1 MSAFLLVPLL
11 SCIVCAVLATA
22 ILARE
27 PSRPANRLGA
37 GLVGGASFWALCEVL
52 WNGQDDPEVALLLVK
67 LASLG
72 WACMGPM
79 ALHFFLELTD
89 DYMPRVRRGLPYC
102 YGASALFVLTDWL
115 TPWVHTGVVRT
126 SWGWA
131 CEFGPVYPFFYT
143 IMMGCVAAG
152 LFLCWRAMSGSPS
165 PGEREQTR
173 WLILGFLVPVA
184 VASLTDGLLPIAGV
198 QLPRFGTAS
207 FAVLGVV
214 ILWIFRR
221 HGYSLLA
228 PGVFASEILET
239 LPEGVAMVGL
249 DGRIRSANDALAALL
264 GARPKN
270 LRGLRLSDRL
280 SEPIH
285 PTEDAMERQCELVT
299 LNDRR
304 VPVAISSTVLRDHSG
319 CDVGLV
325 LVVRDLGEVVALRDR
340 LMLSGR
346 LAAVGELAAGIAHE
360 ISNPLAFVR
369 ANLSLMR
376 EHWSSLGEQLEKG
389 GMKRDAS
396 DLLAEGE
403 EMLDESLEGVD
414 RAAAIVRDVRGLAHA
429 GGRERQAADL
439 NQLLE
444 GVLRIAAPQLRG
456 RATLEK
462 EFGDVP
468 PVWGTPQELQQ
479 VFLNL
484 VLNALQALGESGTI
498 RIATGKQGEFVFAR
512 VEDDG
517 CGMEPEI
524 RERIFDPFFTTKPVG
539 EGTGLGLGIAYG
551 IIRNHGGDIS
561 VESEPGRGSRFCVQ
575 LPVAAD
581 TIEAS

>member
-11 SCIVCAVLATA
+11 SCVVCAVLATA
-22 ILARE
+22 ILARD
-27 PSRPANRLGA
+27 PSRPANLLGA
-37 GLVGGASFWALCEVL
+37 GLVGGASWWALCEVL
-52 WNGQDDPEVALLLVK
+52 WNSQGDPDLALLLVR

-72 WACMGPM
+72 WAWMGPV
-79 ALHFFLELTD
+79 ALHLFLELTG
-89 DYMPRVRRGLPYC
+89 DYMPRLRRGLPYC
-102 YGASALFVLTDWL
+102 YGVSVLFVLAALL

-131 CEFGPVYPFFYT
+131 YEFGYVYPFFYT
-143 IMMGCVAAG
+143 FMMGCVAAA
-152 LFLCWRAMSGSPS
+152 LFLGFRAMSSSPS
-165 PGEREQTR
+165 PGERTQSR
-173 WLILGFLVPVA
+173 WLTLGFLVPVG
-184 VASLTDGLLPIAGV
+184 VASLTDGLLPVAGV
-198 QLPRFGTAS
+198 QLPHLGTAS

-214 ILWIFRR
+214 ILWIFHR

-228 PGVFASEILET
+228 PSSFASEILET

-264 GARPKN
+264 EAGSKE
-270 LRGLRLSDRL
+270 LRGLCLSDRL

-285 PTEDAMERQCELVT
+285 PTEDPMERQCDLLT
-299 LNDRR
+299 LKGRR
-304 VPVAISSTVLRDHSG
+304 VPVATSSTVLRDRRG

-325 LVVRDLGEVVALRDR
+325 LVVRDLDEVVALRDR
-340 LMLSGR
+340 LLMSGR

-376 EHWSSLGEQLEKG
+376 EHWSSLGEQLEKSG
-389 GMKRDAS
+389 TKRDAG

-429 GGRERQAADL
+429 GGRGRQAADL
-439 NQLLE
+439 NQLIE
-444 GVLRIAAPQLRG
+444 GVLRIAGPQLRG

-462 EFGDVP
+462 EFGEVP
-468 PVWGTPQELQQ
+468 PVWGAPQELQQ

-498 RIATGKQGEFVFAR
+498 RIATGKRGEFAFAH

-517 CGMEPEI
+517 CGIDPEI

-551 IIRNHGGDIS
+551 IVRNHGGDIS
-561 VESEPGRGSRFCVQ
+561 VESEPGRGARFCVQ

-581 TIEAS
+581 TIDTS

>member
-1 MSAFLLVPLL
+1 MSAFPLVPLL
-11 SCIVCAVLATA
+11 SCMICAVLATA
-22 ILARE
+22 ILARD
-27 PSRPANRLGA
+27 PSRPANRLAAALMGA
-37 GLVGGASFWALCEVL
+37 ASFWAMCEVL
-52 WNGQDDPEVALLLVK
+52 WNAQDHPDAALLLVR

-72 WACMGPM
+72 WAWMGPL
-79 ALHFFLELTD
+79 ALHLFLEITGD
-89 DYMPRVRRGLPYC
+89 PMPRVRRALPYC
-102 YGASALFVLTDWL
+102 YGVAVLFVLADWL
-115 TPWVHTGVVRT
+115 TPWVHADVVRT

-131 CEFGPVYPFFYT
+131 YEFGVLYPLFYGF
-143 IMMGCVAAG
+143 MMGCVAVT
-152 LFLCWRAMSGSPS
+152 LFIGWRAMAGSPS

-173 WLILGFLVPVA
+173 WLTLGLLIPVA
-184 VASLTDGLLPIAGV
+184 AASLTDALLPLAGV
-198 QLPRFGTAS
+198 QLPRLGTAS
-207 FAVLGVV
+207 FTVLGVV
-214 ILWIFRR
+214 ILWIFHRQ
-221 HGYSLLA
+221 GYTLLA
-228 PGVFASEILET
+228 PGPFASEILET
-239 LPEGVAMVGL
+239 LPDGVAMVGL
-249 DGRIRSANDALAALL
+249 DGRIRSANGALATLL
-264 GARPKN
+264 EAGSKRLK
-270 LRGLRLSDRL
+270 GLRLSDRL

-299 LNDRR
+299 LGDRR
-304 VPVAISSTVLRDHSG
+304 VPVAISSTVLTDHNG

-325 LVVRDLGEVVALRDR
+325 LVVRDLHEMVALRDR
-340 LMLSGR
+340 LLLSGR

-369 ANLSLMR
+369 ANLGLMR
-376 EHWSSLGEQLEKG
+376 EHWSSLGERLEEEGK
-389 GMKRDAS
+389 KQDAS

-462 EFGDVP
+462 DFGEVP
-468 PVWGTPQELQQ
+468 PLWGTPQELQQ

-484 VLNALQALGESGTI
+484 VLNALQALDGSGTI
-498 RIATGKQGEFVFAR
+498 RIVTGHQGEFVFAR

-524 RERIFDPFFTTKPVG
+524 RDRIFDPFFTTKPVG

-551 IIRNHGGDIS
+551 IIRSHGGDIS
-561 VESEPGRGSRFCVQ
+561 VESEPGRGTRFSVQ

-581 TIEAS
+581 TIEVS

>member
-1 MSAFLLVPLL
+1 M
-11 SCIVCAVLATA
+11 
-22 ILARE
+22 
-27 PSRPANRLGA
+27 
-37 GLVGGASFWALCEVL
+37 
-52 WNGQDDPEVALLLVK
+52 
-67 LASLG
+67 
-72 WACMGPM
+72 
-79 ALHFFLELTD
+79 
-89 DYMPRVRRGLPYC
+89 
-102 YGASALFVLTDWL
+102 
-115 TPWVHTGVVRT
+115 RT

-131 CEFGPVYPFFYT
+131 YEFGFVYPFFYT
-143 IMMGCVAAG
+143 FMMGCVAAA
-152 LFLCWRAMSGSPS
+152 LFLGWRAMSGSPS

-173 WLILGFLVPVA
+173 WLTLGFLVPVA
-184 VASLTDGLLPIAGV
+184 VASLTDGLLPVAGV

-207 FAVLGVV
+207 FTVLGVV
-214 ILWIFRR
+214 ILWIFHR
-221 HGYSLLA
+221 HGYSLLV

-304 VPVAISSTVLRDHSG
+304 VPVAISSTVLRDRSG

-325 LVVRDLGEVVALRDR
+325 LVVRDLDEVVALRDR

-346 LAAVGELAAGIAHE
+346 LAAVGEMAAGIAHE

-376 EHWSSLGEQLEKG
+376 EHWSSLGEQLEKAG
-389 GMKRDAS
+389 KKRDAS

-468 PVWGTPQELQQ
+468 PVWGAPQELQQ

-517 CGMEPEI
+517 CGIEPEI

-539 EGTGLGLGIAYG
+539 EGTGLGLGITYG

-561 VESEPGRGSRFCVQ
+561 VESEPGRGTRFRVQ

>member
-1 MSAFLLVPLL
+1 MSAFALVPLL
-11 SCIVCAVLATA
+11 SCLICAVLATA
-22 ILARE
+22 ILARD
-27 PSRPANRLGA
+27 PSRLANRLGA

-52 WNGQDDPEVALLLVK
+52 WSGQDDPDVVLLLVK

-72 WACMGPM
+72 WVWMGPL
-79 ALHFFLELTD
+79 ALHLILELTGD
-89 DYMPRVRRGLPYC
+89 PMPRMRRGLRYC
-102 YGASALFVLTDWL
+102 YGVSALVILVDWF
-115 TPWVHTGVVRT
+115 TPWVYKGVMRT
-126 SWGWA
+126 SSGWTY
-131 CEFGPVYPFFYT
+131 EFGPAYPFIYPV
-143 IMMGCVAAG
+143 MAGCGAAA
-152 LFLCWRAMSGSPS
+152 LFLGWRALRSSPS
-165 PGEREQTR
+165 PGERVQTR
-173 WLILGFLVPVA
+173 WLLLAFLVPVV
-184 VASLTDGLLPIAGV
+184 VASLTNVLAPMAGV
-198 QLPRFGTAS
+198 QLPRLGTAS
-207 FAVLGVV
+207 FTVLGVV
-214 ILWIFRR
+214 MLWIFHRQ
-221 HGYSLLA
+221 GYSLLA
-228 PGVFASEILET
+228 PGPFASQILET
-239 LPEGVAMVGL
+239 LPNGVAMVGL

-264 GARPKN
+264 EAGPKR

-285 PTEDAMERQCELVT
+285 PTEDALERQCELVT
-299 LNDRR
+299 LSGKR
-304 VPVAISSTVLRDHSG
+304 VPVAISATVLKDRSD
-319 CDVGLV
+319 CDLGLV
-325 LVVRDLGEVVALRDR
+325 LVMRDLDEVVALRDR
-340 LMLSGR
+340 LTLSGR
-346 LAAVGELAAGIAHE
+346 LAAVGEMAAGIAHE

-376 EHWSSLGEQLEKG
+376 EHWSSLGEQLEKAG
-389 GMKRDAS
+389 RKQDAS

-456 RATLEK
+456 RALLEK

-498 RIATGKQGEFVFAR
+498 RIATGKQGKFVFAC

-539 EGTGLGLGIAYG
+539 EGTGLGLGITYG
-551 IIRNHGGDIS
+551 IIRNHGGDIT
-561 VESEPGRGSRFCVQ
+561 VESEPGHGTRFCVQ

-581 TIEAS
+581 TIDAS